1 MRTRGISRT
10 LSSIYYGE
18 FYAESCVTLTYLK
31 SWHIQNQRHTDST
44 FKHLS
49 WNILFKFLCH
59 PDVFRTLLYTPLW
72 YILKKACRISKM
84 EYFIKNPM
92 AYLDVRCIRNIR
104 LFRMRVCQLLLNP
117 FHATGL
123 LLHLLKIL
131 ENLWFSDVFRGY
143 GKRPVAWNGIFKF
156 LCHPDVFRTLLY
168 TPLWYILK
176 KACRISKME
185 YFIKNPMA
193 YLDVRCIRNIRL
205 FRMRVCQL
213 LLNPFHA
220 TGLLLHLLKILE
232 NLWFSD
238 VFRGYGKRPVAW
250 NGLMYQLF
258 FRTTNLLL
266 LLYPLLLIESM
277 TYSLPIRFCSQ
288 SLIMRYRALNDVP
301 HSRYFTEFWNFK
313 YGLRVKRKENYWYIP
328 KCNNIKNNS
337 KKRNSGK

>member
-143 GKRPVAWNGIFKF
+143 GKRPVAWNG
-156 LCHPDVFRTLLY
+156 
-168 TPLWYILK
+168 
-176 KACRISKME
+176 
-185 YFIKNPMA
+185 
-193 YLDVRCIRNIRL
+193 
-205 FRMRVCQL
+205 
-213 LLNPFHA
+213 
-220 TGLLLHLLKILE
+220 
-232 NLWFSD
+232 
-238 VFRGYGKRPVAW
+238 
-250 NGLMYQLF
+250 LMYQLF

-266 LLYPLLLIESM
+266 LLYPLLLIKSM
-277 TYSLPIRFCSQ
+277 TYSLAIRFFNQ
-288 SLIMRYRALNDVP
+288 SLVMRYRALNNAL
-301 HSRYFTEFWNFK
+301 HLRYLTEVRNFGC
-313 YGLRVKRKENYWYIP
+313 GLRVKRKDNYLYIR
-328 KCNNIKNNS
+328 KCNNITNNS